1 MLKEIKAYFL
11 YTKFRDALKK
21 SMEVNTMVNWKTTLG
36 AFVTLLAGILPL
48 LGLQITGEVQ
58 AALITVGVF
67 IIGIFAK
74 DSNVTGGTKQ
84 Q

>member
-1 MLKEIKAYFL
+1 MLKEIKTYFA